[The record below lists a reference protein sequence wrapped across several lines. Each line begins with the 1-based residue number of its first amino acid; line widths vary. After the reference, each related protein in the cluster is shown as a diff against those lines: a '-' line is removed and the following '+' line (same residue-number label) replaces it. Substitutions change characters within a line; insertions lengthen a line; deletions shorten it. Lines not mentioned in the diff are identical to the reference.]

1 MKKYFSIHLQNPIV
15 KPVWPTTIEILLK
28 SRKGSKDFYKLQFQT
43 LPFKTKWETV
53 VDDKLDHED
62 WKAIYKHCFKVIQDN
77 EIIWLQY
84 RIINRILGTKSLLFK
99 IKKSTNNLCR
109 FCKNSPETISHVFIQ
124 CPIVHNFWQKIKQWV
139 QNEVDLCFCLNVK
152 TVLLGLVDNKQLE
165 IIFLLAKQYIF
176 KALVNDTPAT
186 FTTFQIFF
194 KQKYEEQQFLA
205 VISLTD
211 QKFKNSWSLLSL
223 LARGI

>member
-1 MKKYFSIHLQNPIV
+1 MADYHRNF
-15 KPVWPTTIEILLK
+15 LLK
-28 SRKGSKDFYKLQFQT
+28 SRKGSKDFYKLLTNTSQFQT

-109 FCKNSPETISHVFIQ
+109 FCMNSPETISHVFIQ

-139 QNEVDLCFCLNVK
+139 QNEVDLSFCLNVK